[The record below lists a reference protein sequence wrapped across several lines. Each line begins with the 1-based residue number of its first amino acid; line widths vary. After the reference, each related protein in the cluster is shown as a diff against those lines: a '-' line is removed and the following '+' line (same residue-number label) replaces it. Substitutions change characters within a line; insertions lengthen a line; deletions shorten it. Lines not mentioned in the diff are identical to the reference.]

1 MWAASWMPNHSV
13 RKRRRISLA
22 SEWSEVM
29 SEPIERFD
37 WIRKLARIALI
48 ASVGVIALM
57 MIGTLTAIVF
67 AFSQGELIAK
77 YLMLPDPLLVF
88 PCLLIALA
96 GELAAALL
104 CFLGYGIIQVLL
116 AAESNVYRSSVM
128 ISHLER
134 IESLLAASTTVHDN
148 LQELATLSD
157 KAKSLLYRE
166 KEILA
171 VREAVHHDLMRQ
183 QYDSAEAMIDSIE
196 NDLGYTEEATRLRV
210 EVQQSREATIDEK
223 IDAAVNRIMSLLDEQ
238 QWTRAIRET
247 NRILK
252 LFPDNE
258 KIAALP
264 QQVVD
269 AKLAYKKRLLQEYGE
284 AVRKNDIDRGME
296 LLRELDRYLT
306 PEEGAALQESARGV
320 FKARLRQLG
329 VQFAISVNDQQW
341 TEAIAAGQEIIREFP
356 NSRMAQEVR
365 GKLDAMKAKN
375 RNKT

>member
-1 MWAASWMPNHSV
+1 MWAASWMPSHSV
-13 RKRRRISLA
+13 RKRRKISLA

-29 SEPIERFD
+29 SEEIERFD

-57 MIGTLTAIVF
+57 MIGTVIAIVF
-67 AFSQGELIAK
+67 AFGQGELIAK

-88 PCLLIALA
+88 PCLLIALV

-104 CFLGYGIIQVLL
+104 CFLGYGVIQVLL

-128 ISHLER
+128 VSHLER

-171 VREAVHHDLMRQ
+171 VRESVHHDLMRQ

-196 NDLGYTEEATRLRV
+196 NDLGYTEEAARLRV
-210 EVQQSREATIDEK
+210 EVQQSREATIEEK
-223 IDAAVNRIMSLLDEQ
+223 IDASINRIMSLLDEQ

-258 KIAALP
+258 KITALP
-264 QQVVD
+264 QRIVD
-269 AKLAYKKRLLQEYGE
+269 AKLAYKKRLLQQYGE
-284 AVRKNDIDRGME
+284 AVRKNDIDRGMD

>member
-1 MWAASWMPNHSV
+1 
-13 RKRRRISLA
+13 
-22 SEWSEVM
+22 M
-29 SEPIERFD
+29 SEHTERFD
-37 WIRKLARIALI
+37 WIRKLTRLALI
-48 ASVGVIALM
+48 ASLGLITLIA
-57 MIGTLTAIVF
+57 IGTVMAIFF
-67 AFSQGELIAK
+67 ALGQPELIAK
-77 YLMLPDPLLVF
+77 YLMLPESWMVV
-88 PCLLIALA
+88 PCLLTALV
-96 GELAAALL
+96 GELVAALL
-104 CFLGYGIIQVLL
+104 CCLGYGIIQVIL
-116 AAESNVYRSSVM
+116 AAESNLYHSSVM
-128 ISHLER
+128 ISRLER
-134 IESLLAASTTVHDN
+134 IESLMSDSTGVHDN

-171 VREAVHHDLMRQ
+171 VREAVQHDLMRQ
-183 QYDSAEAMIDSIE
+183 QYNSAEAMIDSIE
-196 NDLGYTEEATRLRV
+196 NDLGYTEEAARLRL

-223 IDAAVNRIMSLLDEQ
+223 IDVAIDRIQSLLDEQ
-238 QWTRAIRET
+238 QWSRGLRET
-247 NRILK
+247 NRILQ

-264 QQVVD
+264 QRIVD

-284 AVRKNDIDRGME
+284 AVRKNDIDRGMD

-341 TEAIAAGQEIIREFP
+341 DEAVSAGQEIIREFP

-365 GKLDAMKAKN
+365 GKLDAMKIKS

>member
-1 MWAASWMPNHSV
+1 
-13 RKRRRISLA
+13 
-22 SEWSEVM
+22 M
-29 SEPIERFD
+29 SEQIERFD
-37 WIRKLARIALI
+37 WIRKLARVALIASLGLIALI
-48 ASVGVIALM
+48 A
-57 MIGTLTAIVF
+57 IGTVMAIVF
-67 AFSQGELIAK
+67 ALRQPELIAK
-77 YLMLPDPLLVF
+77 HLMLPGPWLVF
-88 PCLLIALA
+88 PCLLMALVA
-96 GELAAALL
+96 EFAAALL
-104 CFLGYGIIQVLL
+104 CCLGYGVIQVLL
-116 AAESNVYRSSVM
+116 AAESNGYRASVM
-128 ISHLER
+128 VSHLER
-134 IESLLAASTTVHDN
+134 IESLFSASTAVHDN

-166 KEILA
+166 KEIVA

-183 QYDSAEAMIDSIE
+183 QYDSAEAMIESIE
-196 NDLGYTEEATRLRV
+196 NDLGYTEEAARLRV

-223 IDAAVNRIMSLLDEQ
+223 IDAAINRIMSLLDEQ
-238 QWTRAIRET
+238 QWSRGLRET
-247 NRILK
+247 DRILK

-258 KIAALP
+258 KIATLP
-264 QQVVD
+264 QRIVD

-284 AVRKNDIDRGME
+284 AVRKNDIDRGMD

-341 TEAIAAGQEIIREFP
+341 AEAIAAGQEIIREFP

-365 GKLDAMKAKN
+365 GKLPAMKART

>member
-183 QYDSAEAMIDSIE
+183 QYGSAEAMIDSIE

>member
-1 MWAASWMPNHSV
+1 
-13 RKRRRISLA
+13 
-22 SEWSEVM
+22 M
-29 SEPIERFD
+29 SEQNERFD
-37 WIRKLARIALI
+37 WVRKLTRLALI
-48 ASVGVIALM
+48 VSLGLIAGMAVGTV
-57 MIGTLTAIVF
+57 TAIAF
-67 AFSQGELIAK
+67 AIGQPELIAEL
-77 YLMLPDPLLVF
+77 LMLPEPSMLH
-88 PCLLIALA
+88 PCLLIALI
-96 GELAAALL
+96 GEFTAALL
-104 CFLGYGIIQVLL
+104 CFLVYGIIQVLL
-116 AAESNVYRSSVM
+116 AAESNVYHSSVM
-128 ISHLER
+128 ISRLER
-134 IESLLAASTTVHDN
+134 IESLLSDSTGVHDN

-157 KAKSLLYRE
+157 KAKSLLYRD

-171 VREAVHHDLMRQ
+171 IREAVQHDLMRQ
-183 QYDSAEAMIDSIE
+183 QYNAAEAMIDSIE
-196 NDLGYTEEATRLRV
+196 NDLGYTEEAARLRV

-238 QWTRAIRET
+238 QWTRAVRET

-252 LFPDNE
+252 LFPENE

-264 QQVVD
+264 QRIVD

-341 TEAIAAGQEIIREFP
+341 DEALSAGQEIIREFP

-365 GKLDAMKAKN
+365 GKLAAMKSKG

>member
-1 MWAASWMPNHSV
+1 
-13 RKRRRISLA
+13 
-22 SEWSEVM
+22 M

>member
-1 MWAASWMPNHSV
+1 
-13 RKRRRISLA
+13 
-22 SEWSEVM
+22 M
-29 SEPIERFD
+29 SEQIERFD
-37 WIRKLARIALI
+37 WIRKLTRLVLI
-48 ASVGVIALM
+48 ASLGFIV
-57 MIGTLTAIVF
+57 LTAIATCIAIAF
-67 AFSQGELIAK
+67 AFEQSELIAR
-77 YLMLPDPLLVF
+77 YLMLPEPWMVF
-88 PCLLIALA
+88 PCLLMALL
-96 GELAAALL
+96 GEFTAALL
-104 CFLGYGIIQVLL
+104 CCLGYGFIQVLL
-116 AAESNVYRSSVM
+116 TAESNAYHSSVM
-128 ISHLER
+128 ISRLER
-134 IESLLAASTTVHDN
+134 IESLLSDSAGAHDN

-196 NDLGYTEEATRLRV
+196 NDLGYTEEAERLRL
-210 EVQQSREATIDEK
+210 EVQHSREATIDEK
-223 IDAAVNRIMSLLDEQ
+223 IDAAINRIMSLLDEQ
-238 QWTRAIRET
+238 QWSRALRET

-264 QQVVD
+264 KRIVD

-284 AVRKNDIDRGME
+284 AVRKNDIDRGMD

-341 TEAIAAGQEIIREFP
+341 DEAVSAGQEIIREFP

-365 GKLDAMKAKN
+365 GKLDAMKIKS

>member
-1 MWAASWMPNHSV
+1 
-13 RKRRRISLA
+13 
-22 SEWSEVM
+22 M
-29 SEPIERFD
+29 SEHTDRFD
-37 WIRKLARIALI
+37 WIRKLARLALI
-48 ASVGVIALM
+48 ASLGLI
-57 MIGTLTAIVF
+57 TLTAIGTVI
-67 AFSQGELIAK
+67 AIVLALSQPEPIAK
-77 YLMLPDPLLVF
+77 CLMLPESWMVV
-88 PCLLIALA
+88 PCLLAALV
-96 GELAAALL
+96 GQFAAALI
-104 CFLGYGIIQVLL
+104 CWLGYGIIQVIL
-116 AAESNVYRSSVM
+116 AAESNVYHSSIM
-128 ISHLER
+128 ISRLER
-134 IESLLAASTTVHDN
+134 IESLLSGSADVHDN

-183 QYDSAEAMIDSIE
+183 QYGSAEAMIDSIE
-196 NDLGYTEEATRLRV
+196 NDLGYTEEAARLRL

-223 IDAAVNRIMSLLDEQ
+223 IDAAVNRILSLLDEQ
-238 QWTRAIRET
+238 KWSNGIRET

-252 LFPDNE
+252 LFPENE
-258 KIAALP
+258 KIASLP
-264 QQVVD
+264 KQIVD
-269 AKLAYKKRLLQEYGE
+269 AKLAYKRRLLQEYGE
-284 AVRKNDIDRGME
+284 AVRKNDIDCGMD

-341 TEAIAAGQEIIREFP
+341 AEAVSAGQEIIREFP

-365 GKLDAMKAKN
+365 GKLDALKIKN